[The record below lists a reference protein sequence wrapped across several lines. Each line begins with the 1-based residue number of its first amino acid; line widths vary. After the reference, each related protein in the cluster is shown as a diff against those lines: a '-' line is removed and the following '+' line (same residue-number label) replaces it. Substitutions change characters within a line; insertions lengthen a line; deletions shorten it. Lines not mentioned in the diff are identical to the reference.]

1 MSFGVKSGIE
11 EIEMI
16 FAPAIEEA
24 TTRVGQTARGVDAG
38 DTSGFEGFY
47 EVWFNGKVRGQMWLS
62 QALGVIGEVELEEKF
77 EMEGSLSDK
86 NLSTLPK
93 ETNRGFG

>member
-47 EVWFNGKVRGQMWLS
+47 EVWFNGKVRG
-62 QALGVIGEVELEEKF
+62 
-77 EMEGSLSDK
+77 
-86 NLSTLPK
+86 
-93 ETNRGFG
+93 